1 MVTLRKP
8 KRSRAIIYLF
18 ECESKPYFLPPY
30 VSVFAQV
37 VKFSKKKKEKQ
48 NNNKKQQTNK
58 HSKST
63 LYITSFR
70 P

>member
-30 VSVFAQV
+30 GSVFAKV
-37 VKFSKKKKEKQ
+37 VKFSKKKRKT
-48 NNNKKQQTNK
+48 KQQQKTTDK
-58 HSKST
+58 QTK
-63 LYITSFR
+63 
-70 P
+70 

>member
-1 MVTLRKP
+1 MVRLRKP

-37 VKFSKKKKEKQ
+37 VKFSKKKKRKT
-48 NNNKKQQTNK
+48 KQQQKTTDK
-58 HSKST
+58 QT
-63 LYITSFR
+63 
-70 P
+70 

>member
-30 VSVFAQV
+30 GSVFAKV
-37 VKFSKKKKEKQ
+37 VKFSKKKRKTK
-48 NNNKKQQTNK
+48 
-58 HSKST
+58 
-63 LYITSFR
+63 
-70 P
+70 

>member
-37 VKFSKKKKEKQ
+37 VKFSKKKKRKT
-48 NNNKKQQTNK
+48 KQQQKTTDK
-58 HSKST
+58 QTK
-63 LYITSFR
+63 
-70 P
+70 

>member
-30 VSVFAQV
+30 VSVFAKV
-37 VKFSKKKKEKQ
+37 VKFSKKKRKT
-48 NNNKKQQTNK
+48 KQQQKTTDK
-58 HSKST
+58 QTK
-63 LYITSFR
+63 
-70 P
+70 

>member
-18 ECESKPYFLPPY
+18 ECESKPYFFPY
-30 VSVFAQV
+30 GSVFAKV

-58 HSKST
+58 HSK
-63 LYITSFR
+63 
-70 P
+70 

>member
-30 VSVFAQV
+30 VSVFASLHTL
-37 VKFSKKKKEKQ
+37 FSLA
-48 NNNKKQQTNK
+48 KKQKTKQQQETTDKQTK
-58 HSKST
+58 
-63 LYITSFR
+63 
-70 P
+70 

>member
-18 ECESKPYFLPPY
+18 ERESKPYFLPPY

-37 VKFSKKKKEKQ
+37 VKFSKKKRKT
-48 NNNKKQQTNK
+48 KQQQKTTDK
-58 HSKST
+58 QT
-63 LYITSFR
+63 
-70 P
+70 